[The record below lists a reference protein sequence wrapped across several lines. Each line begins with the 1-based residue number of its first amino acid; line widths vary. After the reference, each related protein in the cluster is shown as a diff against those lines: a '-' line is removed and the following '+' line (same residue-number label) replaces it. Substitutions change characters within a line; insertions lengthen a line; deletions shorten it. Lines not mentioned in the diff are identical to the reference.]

1 MSFMKF
7 RPRKLPENYLKRES
21 LVFQVVYVFFI
32 ILLFQAKL
40 IWSQR
45 DDSTVKSVSNYPRL
59 GWTETWEDESDI
71 EEEENKIAIDWEAKK
86 SSKPISN
93 INEKKSKKKMQENQ
107 VS

>member
-1 MSFMKF
+1 MKF

-45 DDSTVKSVSNYPRL
+45 DDSTIKSVSNYPRL

-71 EEEENKIAIDWEAKK
+71 EEEENRIAIDWEAKK
-86 SSKPISN
+86 SSKPI
-93 INEKKSKKKMQENQ
+93 NERKSKKKMQENQ

>member
-1 MSFMKF
+1 MKF
-7 RPRKLPENYLKRES
+7 RHKKSPKRRITCT
-21 LVFQVVYVFFI
+21 LFFI

-45 DDSTVKSVSNYPRL
+45 DDSTVKSVTNYPRL
-59 GWTETWEDESDI
+59 GWTDTWEDESDI
-71 EEEENKIAIDWEAKK
+71 EEEENRIAIDWEAKK

>member
-1 MSFMKF
+1 MKF
-7 RPRKLPENYLKRES
+7 RPQKLHENCLKRES

-59 GWTETWEDESDI
+59 RWTEIWEDESDI